1 MTAQNNGSG
10 DGTGDLG
17 ERTEDFSWSKVTDA
31 DTFFKEVVQPDTRPA
46 VWRSETIKSV
56 MDQMDRYPKR
66 YPAYRRFCALVNED
80 FQGAPGA
87 SPAIFVGTQRI
98 HPGESLPGHRHNSVS
113 IYYWIN
119 GAGKAIVGGHEIRFK
134 AGDFF
139 SCPAWHSHEFVNDGD
154 EDMTMIAIHDMTLLA
169 QMRALFWEEPLG
181 QENIQHLVRGTAASW
196 SALET
201 AEDVAAVAP
210 TIIARTGEA
219 PLVGEG
225 SIGLS

>member
-1 MTAQNNGSG
+1 MTASSNGQE
-10 DGTGDLG
+10 DLVQSNP
-17 ERTEDFSWSKVTDA
+17 DFSWSKVTDA
-31 DTFFKEVVQPDTRPA
+31 DTFFKELVQPDTRPA
-46 VWRSETIKSV
+46 VWRKETIESV
-56 MDQMDRYPKR
+56 MDQMDAHPKR
-66 YPAYRRFCALVNED
+66 YPAYRRFCALTNED
-80 FQGAPGA
+80 IQGAPGA

-119 GAGKAIVGGHEIRFK
+119 GSGKAIVGGQEIRFK
-134 AGDFF
+134 EGDFF

-154 EDMTMIAIHDMTLLA
+154 VDMTMIAIHDMTLLA

-210 TIIARTGEA
+210 TIVARTGEA
-219 PLVGEG
+219 PLADEEKL
-225 SIGLS
+225 GLS